1 MCPSEAA
8 SSRYTFG
15 DSEPAAIRLRLLS
28 DVLAASS
35 SGLLRDGV
43 GTRPGLAVDLG
54 CGPGYSTALVAGAS
68 GARQTVG
75 LDRSAT
81 FVAAAATRLPALR
94 FACHDVTQLPFPTP
108 APDLVFARLVL
119 AHLPDPAA
127 QVYRWAGALAPGG
140 RLLVEETEW
149 IDADDPVLADYETR
163 VRAVVAHQ
171 GAPMTAGPLLADLSD
186 GPGIRLLDNR
196 VRVVAVPVATAA
208 RIYELNLASWRHDPY
223 AAEHDAPDE
232 LDGLAAG
239 LRDLAARA
247 PDDLTWGVRQL
258 VLTRDG

>member
-1 MCPSEAA
+1 VCPSEAA
-8 SSRYTFG
+8 GGRYTFG
-15 DSEPAAIRLRLLS
+15 DSEPAAVRLRLLS

-35 SGLLRDGV
+35 SALLRAAV
-43 GTRPGLAVDLG
+43 GARPGLAVDLG
-54 CGPGYSTALVAGAS
+54 CGPGYSTALVAEAAGA
-68 GARQTVG
+68 TDTMG

-81 FVAAAATRLPALR
+81 FVAAAATQFPALR
-94 FACHDVTQLPFPTP
+94 FVCHDVTQLPLPTA
-108 APDLVFARLVL
+108 APDVVFARLVL

-127 QVYRWAGALAPGG
+127 QIHRWAGVLAPGG

-149 IDADDPVLADYETR
+149 IEAADPVLQAYEMR
-163 VRAVVAHQ
+163 VRAVVASQ
-171 GAPMTAGPLLADLSD
+171 GAPMTAGPLLADVGD
-186 GPGIRLLDNR
+186 GPDVRLLDNR

-223 AAEHDAPDE
+223 AAEHYAPDE

-247 PDDLTWGVRQL
+247 SGDLTWGVRQL